1 MAIRTERLTVD
12 LSGFPDLV
20 VILLGM
26 RANSLRGVKTLLS
39 FGPKIRA
46 AVNAKPDGLLL
57 HENLIYSLFPP
68 HLGMR
73 QYWRDFDSLEAW
85 TRELP
90 HREWW
95 RNFLDDPGGTTFWH
109 EAYFR
114 RAAWKRSTS
123 LLKNHR
129 ACRNSHPSNLQKVPC
144 FRRAGGR
151 DSVESF
157 GLQWCPNRHRMLI
170 LPHKKR
176 RSAVKSAPLKRE
188 STQSAWGFF
197 LLVRTCTTGSIR
209 IRLIVFRVVLRL
221 LMMPTLRAFPAGFR
235 VLVSL
240 GI

>member
-12 LSGFPDLV
+12 LSAFPDLV

-26 RANSLRGVKTLLS
+26 RANSLRGVKTLLG

-57 HENLIYSLFPP
+57 HENLVYSLFPP

-114 RAAWKRSTS
+114 RGGVEAVYLAPK
-123 LLKNHR
+123 K
-129 ACRNSHPSNLQKVPC
+129 PSGLSQFAPVEPAKGPM
-144 FRRAGGR
+144 FSSRRRAGLGGELR
-151 DSVESF
+151 
-157 GLQWCPNRHRMLI
+157 P
-170 LPHKKR
+170 P
-176 RSAVKSAPLKRE
+176 
-188 STQSAWGFF
+188 
-197 LLVRTCTTGSIR
+197 
-209 IRLIVFRVVLRL
+209 VV
-221 LMMPTLRAFPAGFR
+221 PEPSSDVNPPA
-235 VLVSL
+235 
-240 GI
+240 